1 MSTIPLSRLFTLGD
15 TNDTTLSG
23 SFSAGATS
31 LNVFVTSVTDASAI
45 KIAYFCVKGDVT
57 ISTVSAGWTKLAQDS
72 VGVASPFTVAVFY
85 ADGSAGACE
94 ATWTGSFA
102 CLARMVTYSADF
114 GSVGIGAFSV
124 RTTSGFP
131 SITTS
136 ITTTEDA
143 ATVLSL
149 TALNVATFYNSASD
163 GFAQVYHSSSATA
176 AITSAIAQKT
186 LPISGS
192 ASGTHDFFALN
203 ANHVGF
209 QIELFYENPSAPTG
223 LETYDTEVV
232 AWAVGDSTSF
242 LDSEVIAWVTEIIGL
257 EMSDSEV
264 IAWVRNNTGIAVPDS
279 EIIAWLRIVLS
290 GRRPL
295 YVN

>member
-102 CLARMVTYSADF
+102 CLARMVTYSTDF
-114 GSVGIGAFSV
+114 GSVGIGASSV
-124 RTTSGFP
+124 RTSTGFWVG
-131 SITTS
+131 TTG
-136 ITTTEDA
+136 ITTTEDDA
-143 ATVLSL
+143 IVLSL
-149 TALNVATFYNSASD
+149 TAINIVNAYNSTDD
-163 GFAQVYHSSSATA
+163 GFTEVYESISGTA
-176 AITSAIAQKT
+176 AISSAIAEKA
-186 LPISGS
+186 LPTSGS
-192 ASGTHDFFALN
+192 ASGDHVFFATSS
-203 ANHVGF
+203 NHVGF
-209 QIELFYENPSAPTG
+209 QIELFYEEAPAPTG

-242 LDSEVIAWVTEIIGL
+242 LDSEVIAWVIEITGL
-257 EMSDSEV
+257 QMSDSEV